1 MTTLHA
7 YIDES
12 RLRLSPDDPT
22 NLYIMVAV
30 VVSSTDILD
39 IQHRLRDLLPQG
51 IPRLHWRNDRT
62 ALRRKH
68 LDLLAELHHSPGMD
82 SLEAHA
88 TLSRAKREEAGR
100 TLCLAALAERL
111 AAQGV
116 RELVIESRQDHQ
128 DVRDA
133 RVLLR
138 ARNDGAIPRGL
149 QWRHG
154 RPLAEPLLWPPD
166 AIAGVV
172 GPGQWGSGGI

>member
-1 MTTLHA
+1 MSTLDA

-12 RLRLSPDDPT
+12 RLRLSPEDPA

-30 VVSSTDILD
+30 VVSSTDVLD

-51 IPRLHWRNDRT
+51 IPRLHWRDDRT

-100 TLCLAALAERL
+100 TKCLAALAAHLVVR
-111 AAQGV
+111 GV
-116 RELVIESRQDHQ
+116 RELAIESRQEHQ
-128 DVRDA
+128 DVRDD
-133 RVLLR
+133 RVLLG
-138 ARNDGAIPRGL
+138 ARIDDREVTTTVQLIRT
-149 QWRHG
+149 
-154 RPLAEPLLWPPD
+154 D
-166 AIAGVV
+166 
-172 GPGQWGSGGI
+172 